1 MSGSPAVP
9 SSGLWWSC
17 KLVFLGG
24 VSGGAVGGVVEKLA
38 VHVGRTV
45 CPLHPTS

>member
-1 MSGSPAVP
+1 MSIGVLLVTCGRIIWPV
-9 SSGLWWSC
+9 
-17 KLVFLGG
+17 VFLGG